1 MDIKTTTNDARGH
14 YGPHQQLTIYIHSIA
29 QLKEKTP
36 PSFRGRGVDRRENSI
51 GRSVGRSGT
60 PWTDVRSVSSGTRS
74 TYIQYQGCPVPP
86 PLLGT

>member
-1 MDIKTTTNDARGH
+1 LKVGELSAEA
-14 YGPHQQLTIYIHSIA
+14 YGIVRRAGKFIGRCPVPKVLLLYDRVT
-29 QLKEKTP
+29 
-36 PSFRGRGVDRRENSI
+36 RGVDRRENSI